1 VKRLRP
7 EAVSNRAKGCHVS
20 CVLCWRITIYCPPC
34 EGFMPGKPH
43 RETPIEHIYLE
54 VTGRKMP
61 LAIKRV
67 LLRNRKSKV
76 NE

>member
-1 VKRLRP
+1 
-7 EAVSNRAKGCHVS
+7 
-20 CVLCWRITIYCPPC
+20 
-34 EGFMPGKPH
+34 MPGKPH
-43 RETPIEHIYLE
+43 RESSIEHIYLE

-67 LLRNRKSKV
+67 LLRNRKLKV

>member
-1 VKRLRP
+1 
-7 EAVSNRAKGCHVS
+7 
-20 CVLCWRITIYCPPC
+20 
-34 EGFMPGKPH
+34 MPGKPH
-43 RETPIEHIYLE
+43 RETPIERIYLE

>member
-20 CVLCWRITIYCPPC
+20 CVLCCRITIYCPPC

-43 RETPIEHIYLE
+43 RETPIERIYLE

-67 LLRNRKSKV
+67 LTQPQVKGQ
-76 NE
+76 

>member
-1 VKRLRP
+1 
-7 EAVSNRAKGCHVS
+7 
-20 CVLCWRITIYCPPC
+20 
-34 EGFMPGKPH
+34 MPGNPH
-43 RETPIEHIYLE
+43 RETPIERIYLE

-67 LLRNRKSKV
+67 LLRHRKSKV